1 MFVQRRKNLIA
12 CNEIEWRNK
21 KCQLFRQNLFGE
33 VSHFLEVDSQLVLQH
48 FSQLKQSRTREVPVL
63 AVIYIM
69 QSHHFH
75 IRKKHLIKI
84 KEKHLIKIRF
94 KLLKSDKNLQ
104 QQN

>member
-1 MFVQRRKNLIA
+1 MQRRKNLIA

-63 AVIYIM
+63 AVIYNAVTSFSYP
-69 QSHHFH
+69 QETF
-75 IRKKHLIKI
+75 
-84 KEKHLIKIRF
+84 
-94 KLLKSDKNLQ
+94 DKNR
-104 QQN
+104 

>member
-63 AVIYIM
+63 AVIYNAATSFSYP
-69 QSHHFH
+69 QETF
-75 IRKKHLIKI
+75 
-84 KEKHLIKIRF
+84 
-94 KLLKSDKNLQ
+94 DKNQ
-104 QQN
+104 RETFDKN

>member
-48 FSQLKQSRTREVPVL
+48 FSQLKQSRIREVPVL
-63 AVIYIM
+63 QSYIM
-69 QSHHFH
+69 QPHHFH

-84 KEKHLIKIRF
+84 NEKHLIKIRF

-104 QQN
+104 